1 MQNSFTRFFMSL
13 LVILGNLQPVS
24 AMIVPRLNSAPKRSN
39 FSKKDCKALIKQLE
53 QEYAIPEGLLA
64 AIGAVESEHT
74 PYAVN
79 CNGKARMFTSHDAAK
94 AYVRELR
101 KQGIIDINIW
111 NSEGTQLTASNSIDI
126 SLTLFAISKLLVDAN
141 GKVIVI
147 GYDYYGSAGNVVI
160 IRTLNNSLALD
171 PTFNAADTPGYLK
184 YIIGDVRN
192 QGCWG
197 GLIHPDGRIII
208 PGSQIANND

>member
-1 MQNSFTRFFMSL
+1 MFPKFKRFVVMQNSFTRFFMSL

-101 KQGIIDINIW
+101 KQGIIDINIGVLQI
-111 NSEGTQLTASNSIDI
+111 NYAYHQKRFKAEDLLNPYNNVPYAAKYLASLQRLHGSWTKAVKLYHSPVAKYQNMY
-126 SLTLFAISKLLVDAN
+126 FA
-141 GKVIVI
+141 KVMGRLKRTNLESYQMVS
-147 GYDYYGSAGNVVI
+147 GVKALSPARSTNKSA
-160 IRTLNNSLALD
+160 A
-171 PTFNAADTPGYLK
+171 
-184 YIIGDVRN
+184 
-192 QGCWG
+192 
-197 GLIHPDGRIII
+197 
-208 PGSQIANND
+208 